1 MLHTLRA
8 HSQPCLCVSQHP
20 VLPMTVATCDWGG
33 EIKVW
38 HWQPTLNKEIINL
51 KCSRLAMR
59 WKTVLNR
66 NVMCTFIFKTI
77 AFIISWQ
84 KIRRTWQKC
93 WKSAN
98 LLSTDS
104 FGKHFF
110 TLTILQSF
118 HIIIRKTNS
127 ISVAMVSSHFKRF
140 IRICPICSHP
150 VILVVEMK
158 TVEVTLYEI
167 KGSFFTVKSSKSE
180 LLLWVLSKVVGGGKV
195 V

>member
-20 VLPMTVATCDWGG
+20 VLPTTVATCDWGG

-38 HWQPTLNKEIINL
+38 HWQPTMNKEIINL
-51 KCSRLAMR
+51 KRSWLAMR

-84 KIRRTWQKC
+84 KIRRTWQKMLKVSKSTIYWFI
-93 WKSAN
+93 WKTFFYTDYLAK
-98 LLSTDS
+98 LSHHN
-104 FGKHFF
+104 K
-110 TLTILQSF
+110 
-118 HIIIRKTNS
+118 KTNS

-140 IRICPICSHP
+140 IHICPICSHP

-180 LLLWVLSKVVGGGKV
+180 LLLWVFI
-195 V
+195 